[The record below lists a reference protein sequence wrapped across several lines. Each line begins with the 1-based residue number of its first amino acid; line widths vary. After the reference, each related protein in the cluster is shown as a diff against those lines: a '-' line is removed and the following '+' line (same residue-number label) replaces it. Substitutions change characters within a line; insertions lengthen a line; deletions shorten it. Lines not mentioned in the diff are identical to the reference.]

1 MIRILRYFPQ
11 LLADYL
17 ARRGAAILLVGV
29 VLMLPVMVAARQ
41 AAGGEEFDPTVLL
54 NQGLHN
60 TAPLLVL
67 VASYGLIGQDFRMGF
82 YRFVFVKPLSPVGY
96 YAATFVAAFLGVQLA
111 LLTLTGVY
119 SVVVRPAWSG
129 TPFLDGAAYFAFL
142 GSLIFA
148 FSRFTRLDWLLAM
161 LLLIV
166 GDQARDAY
174 PKDKSFL
181 GAVMNVILPPDPPA
195 SFFTADAVA
204 WGELSWVLGY
214 AAIAFA
220 IGLMTVRVVPM
231 GAAR

>member
-1 MIRILRYFPQ
+1 MIRILRYFPR

-17 ARRGAAILLVGV
+17 ARRGAAMLLVGV
-29 VLMLPVMVAARQ
+29 VLMLPVMVAARK

-54 NQGLHN
+54 SQGLRN
-60 TAPLLVL
+60 TAQLLIL
-67 VASYGLIGQDFRMGF
+67 VASYGLIGHDFRTGF

-96 YAATFVAAFLGVQLA
+96 YAATFVAALLGFQLV
-111 LLTLTGVY
+111 LLTLTGIY
-119 SVVVRPAWSG
+119 SVAVRPAWPG
-129 TPFLDGAAYFAFL
+129 TLFLDAAVYFAFI

-148 FSRFTRLDWLLAM
+148 FSRFTRLDWVLGM
-161 LLLIV
+161 FLLLL
-166 GDQARDAY
+166 GDLARHAY
-174 PKDKSFL
+174 PKDESFL

-195 SFFTADAVA
+195 SFFDAAGVA